1 MDPIREGFVSQ
12 DLVVWGEF
20 LFDPETLYF
29 PFDTQVGSLVFLM
42 GYKYCCEDT
51 TRTGTIFEVLKINKT
66 FETLMMNITI

>member
-51 TRTGTIFEVLKINKT
+51 TRT
-66 FETLMMNITI
+66 